1 MTVSAKKDS
10 AGKLALLGIQ
20 HVFAMFGATV
30 LVPML
35 TGMGPAV
42 ALFCA
47 GVGTWIFHLCT
58 GRKVP
63 TFLGSSFAFIA
74 AIQGAAQICSDNAEI
89 GTDAY
94 LAALPYATGGI
105 IVAGALYLVLA
116 LLVRLVGAERV
127 RSFFPPIVTGPV
139 VTIIGLMLAPSAI
152 NNITTQIGTVNVGLN
167 WLVAAIAIAAIFVTS
182 LFAKGLFK
190 LVPILIGIIV
200 GYVAAICCG
209 MVDFTTIAQAPW
221 LDLPPFFLPKFDM
234 RAIGLVAPIAIVTF
248 VEHIGDVTASSAV
261 VGKDFI
267 KDPGLHRTL
276 MGDGLATM
284 FAGLVGGPANTTYSE
299 NTGVL
304 AATKNYNPLTLEI
317 AACFAILISFLG
329 KFAALITS
337 MPGPVIGG
345 VSIVL
350 YGMIA
355 AVGLRTLV
363 ENQVDFTKTRNLLIA
378 AVMLVLGLGADK
390 AITIGGVAIS
400 GVALAA
406 VLGIILNKILPEKID
421 A

>member
-35 TGMGPAV
+35 TGMSPAV

-167 WLVAAIAIAAIFVTS
+167 WLVAAVAVAAIFVTS

-276 MGDGLATM
+276 MGDGLATI

>member
-35 TGMGPAV
+35 TGMSPAV

-167 WLVAAIAIAAIFVTS
+167 WLVAAVAVAAIFVTS

-276 MGDGLATM
+276 LGDGLATI

-406 VLGIILNKILPEKID
+406 ILGIILNKILPEKID